1 MVEPLRKKTTRLL
14 LSRRDRFFGGMMV
27 ALVSAVSASA
37 GCQSFAP
44 ASLGRLSS
52 AHADKRIAKQAA
64 AEHFPSPADVGLAP
78 ATPP

>member
-1 MVEPLRKKTTRLL
+1 MVEKLR
-14 LSRRDRFFGGMMV
+14 DNV
-27 ALVSAVSASA
+27 AGLRSASGGRYVGGPLIAIVVAGAALA

-78 ATPP
+78 ATP